1 MSSGPGQLELRDATA
16 AEQAAIQELTL
27 VAYAEYATIMAPR
40 AWAGL
45 HQAALAALNSSV
57 PAERIVAVQH
67 ERLVGSVLLYP
78 SAANAY
84 DSTLAN
90 ASWPELRLLAVL
102 PTARGQGVGRALMQ
116 ECARRA
122 RRSGAD
128 ALGLHTS
135 QSMQAAIRM
144 YERMGFVRA
153 PEHDFQPDGA
163 EVVIAYRLSLTT
175 ESTSLG

>member
-1 MSSGPGQLELRDATA
+1 MSSGPGQFELRDATA
-16 AEQAAIQELTL
+16 AEHAAILDLTL
-27 VAYAEYATIMAPR
+27 TAYAEYATIMAPR

-45 HQAALAALNSSV
+45 RQAVIEVLNSSG
-57 PAERIVAVQH
+57 PAERIVAVQRD
-67 ERLVGSVLLYP
+67 RLVGSVLLYP

-84 DSTLAN
+84 ESTLAN

-102 PTARGQGVGRALMQ
+102 PTARGQGVGRALMH

-135 QSMQAAIRM
+135 QSMQTAIRM

-153 PEHDFQPDGA
+153 PEYDFQPDGA
-163 EVVIAYRLSLTT
+163 ELVIAYRLRLPMEATRI
-175 ESTSLG
+175 G